1 MKILHLSDLHLGKK
15 VNEFSMLDDQQY
27 ILNQILNIVESEN
40 PNCVIIAG
48 DIYDKSVP
56 PAEAIQVF
64 DSFLFNLSE
73 RKLSVFV
80 ISGNHDTAERISF
93 GGRLMTSSNVY
104 IAPVF
109 CGKINPVTLYDE
121 YGDINFY
128 MIPFVKPFHVRKI
141 FPDEAIASYT
151 DAMKTVIK
159 NMNINTERRNILI
172 THQFITGAS
181 FGDSE
186 EFSVGGTDNID
197 ADIFD
202 DFDYVAL
209 GHIHRPQNIG
219 SKRIRYCGSQL
230 KYYIEEASQQ
240 KSVTI
245 TEIGLKGDLDIKEIP
260 LVPKRDMKVYKGKYK
275 ELTDIDFY
283 SNINTD
289 DYIFITL
296 TDEEDIPD
304 ANRKL
309 HKIYPYMMKLSY
321 DNSRTKNHS
330 VIKSDIRNEKLPPV
344 QIFSEF
350 YESQCNHKMSSE
362 QYEFVESLIREVWEE
377 EIL

>member
-93 GGRLMTSSNVY
+93 GGRLMTSRNVY

-181 FGDSE
+181 FGNSE

-209 GHIHRPQNIG
+209 GHIHRSQNIG

-245 TEIGLKGDLDIKEIP
+245 TEIGLKGALDIKEIP

-309 HKIYPYMMKLSY
+309 HKIYSYMMKLSY

>member
-15 VNEFSMLDDQQY
+15 VNEFSMLNDQQY
-27 ILNQILNIVESEN
+27 ILNQILNIVDNEN
-40 PNCVIIAG
+40 LDCVIIAG

-56 PAEAIQVF
+56 PAEAIQIF
-64 DSFLFNLSE
+64 DSFLFSLSE
-73 RKLSVFV
+73 RKLSVFM

-93 GGRLMTSSNVY
+93 GGRLMTSSGVY
-104 IAPVF
+104 ISPVF
-109 CGKINPVTLYDE
+109 NGKINPVTLHDE

-128 MIPFVKPFHVRKI
+128 MIPFVKPFHVRKF
-141 FPDEAIASYT
+141 FPDESTESYT

-159 NMNINTERRNILI
+159 NMNINSEYRNILI

-197 ADIFD
+197 ADVFD

-230 KYYIEEASQQ
+230 KYCIEEVSQQ

-245 TEIGLKGDLDIKEIP
+245 AEIGVKGNLDIREIP
-260 LVPKRDMKVYKGKYK
+260 LVPKRDMKVYKGTYK
-275 ELTDIDFY
+275 KLTDIDFY

-304 ANRKL
+304 ANKKL

-330 VIKSDIRNEKLPPV
+330 VIKSDIRNEKLPPI
-344 QIFSEF
+344 QLFSEF

-362 QYEFVESLIREVWEE
+362 QYEFVDSLIREVWEE

>member
-15 VNEFSMLDDQQY
+15 VNEYSMLNDQQY
-27 ILNQILNIVESEN
+27 ILNQILNIIDNEN
-40 PNCVIIAG
+40 LDCIIIAG

-56 PAEAIQVF
+56 SAEAIQVF
-64 DSFLFNLSE
+64 DSFLFSLSE

-104 IAPVF
+104 ISPVF
-109 CGKINPVTLYDE
+109 SGKINPVTLHDE

-128 MIPFVKPFHVRKI
+128 MIPFIKPFHVRKF
-141 FPDEAIASYT
+141 FPDEAIESYT
-151 DAMKTVIK
+151 DAMRTVIK
-159 NMNINTERRNILI
+159 NMNINSGGRNILI

-197 ADIFD
+197 ADVFD

-219 SKRIRYCGSQL
+219 SKRMRYCGSQL
-230 KYYIEEASQQ
+230 KYYIEEVLQQ

-245 TEIGLKGDLDIKEIP
+245 AEIGAKGNLDIREIP
-260 LVPKRDMKVYKGKYK
+260 LVPKRDMKVYKGTYK
-275 ELTDIDFY
+275 KLTDIDFY

-304 ANRKL
+304 ASRKL
-309 HKIYPYMMKLSY
+309 HKIYPYMMRISY

-330 VIKSDIRNEKLPPV
+330 VIKSDIRNEKLPPI
-344 QIFSEF
+344 QLFAEF

-362 QYEFVESLIREVWEE
+362 QYEFIDNLIREVWEE